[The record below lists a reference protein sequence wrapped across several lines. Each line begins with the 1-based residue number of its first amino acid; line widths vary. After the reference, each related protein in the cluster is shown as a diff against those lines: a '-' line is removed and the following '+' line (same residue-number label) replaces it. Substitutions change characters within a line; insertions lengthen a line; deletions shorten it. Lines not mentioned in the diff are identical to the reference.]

1 MFHFLKSVKHMRK
14 VYLMFVMVFLACTTG
29 FAQEPVTEVTTETVF
44 WVDSTANNARMLNKS
59 KFRDNWFIGV
69 HVGSFYSWG
78 ENTSDAGFFG
88 QFRPAAALSIGKWL
102 HPAGGFR
109 AQAAYGNNKGIT
121 PDEKSY
127 TWHTLAGYLDAMFNL
142 SNIFSRYNENR
153 KFDII
158 AMIGAGLERTFHF
171 EKNTWN
177 RGNEVYNPAGEMYV
191 ALRAGLMAKWR
202 ISETLDLNI
211 EAVNNWID
219 DAYDG
224 QVVTNKYDG
233 HINIL
238 AGLTY
243 RFKNH
248 DGSRQFT
255 YATRDM
261 SKYIALNDEIN
272 RLKAENAKPL
282 EPEVIIQ
289 KELVKSNHI
298 RTLISFENA
307 SSSINKLQEV
317 NVYTAAQALSQIK
330 DGDLYITI
338 NEDAKDFDV
347 ELFLARA
354 HSIREMLVNQLN
366 VPAGHIFIEK
376 NSALVKSL
384 DPEKTCVIM
393 YINE

>member
-1 MFHFLKSVKHMRK
+1 
-14 VYLMFVMVFLACTTG
+14 
-29 FAQEPVTEVTTETVF
+29 
-44 WVDSTANNARMLNKS
+44 MLNKS
-59 KFRDNWFIGV
+59 KFGDNWFFGM

-88 QFRPAAALSIGKWL
+88 QFRPAAALSLGKWF

-109 AQAAYGNNKGIT
+109 LQAAFGSNKGIT
-121 PDEKSY
+121 PNEQSY
-127 TWHTLAGYLDAMFNL
+127 KWNTVAGYLDAMFNL

-153 KFDII
+153 KFDFIF
-158 AMIGAGLERTFHF
+158 MIGAGLENTFSF
-171 EKNTWN
+171 DKNDWN
-177 RGNEVYNPAGEMYV
+177 RGENKVYATRGETLV
-191 ALRAGLMAKWR
+191 ALRAGLMGKWR
-202 ISETLDLNI
+202 IGEKWDFNLEL
-211 EAVNNWID
+211 VNNWLD
-219 DAYDG
+219 DSYDG
-224 QVVTNKYDG
+224 QVVKNNYDG
-233 HINIL
+233 HLNLL
-238 AGLTY
+238 AGFTY

-248 DGSRQFT
+248 DGTRQFT

-261 SKYIALNDEIN
+261 SKYTALNDEIN
-272 RLKAENAKPL
+272 RLKAENAKPI
-282 EPEVIIQ
+282 EPEIIIQ
-289 KELVKSNHI
+289 KEFVKSNHI
-298 RTLISFENA
+298 RTLISFENG
-307 SSSINKLQEV
+307 SSAINKLQEV

-354 HSIREMLVNQLN
+354 HSIREMLVNKLN

-376 NSALVKSL
+376 NVALVKSL

>member
-1 MFHFLKSVKHMRK
+1 MRK
-14 VYLMFVMVFLACTTG
+14 VYLMFVMAFFTCTAA

-59 KFRDNWFIGV
+59 KFRDNWFFGM

-88 QFRPAAALSIGKWL
+88 QFRPAVALSFGKWL

-109 AQAAYGNNKGIT
+109 IQAAYGNNKGIT

-127 TWHTLAGYLDAMFNL
+127 TWHTAAGYLDAMLNL

-153 KFDII
+153 KFDFIF
-158 AMIGAGLERTFHF
+158 MLGAGLESTFGF
-171 EKNTWN
+171 DKKDWN
-177 RGNEVYNPAGEMYV
+177 RGEDKVFNTRGETLV

-202 ISETLDLNI
+202 ISEKWDFSL
-211 EAVNNWID
+211 EAVNNWLD
-219 DAYDG
+219 DSYDG
-224 QVVTNKYDG
+224 QVVRNNYDG
-233 HINIL
+233 HLNIL
-238 AGLTY
+238 AGFTY

-261 SKYIALNDEIN
+261 SKYTSLNDEIN
-272 RLKAENAKPL
+272 RLKAENAKPI
-282 EPEVIIQ
+282 EPEIIIQ
-289 KELVKSNHI
+289 KEMVRSNHI
-298 RTLISFENA
+298 RTMISFENG
-307 SSSINKLQEV
+307 SSAINKLQQV
-317 NVYTAAQALSQIK
+317 NVFTAAQALGQIQN
-330 DGDLYITI
+330 GELYITI
-338 NEDAKDFDV
+338 NEDVKDFDV
-347 ELFLARA
+347 ELFFARA
-354 HSIREMLVNQLN
+354 HSIREMLVNELK
-366 VPAGHIFIEK
+366 VPAGRIFIEK
-376 NSALVKSL
+376 NPALVKSL